1 MASANDRKISQLP
14 VAGVTEDTTN
24 FIVVSG
30 IGTTPVNE
38 RITTQTLFN
47 NVPVSLV
54 VGQEFAGKNVIFNA
68 TDDPTNRFT
77 FTHDNGDVSI
87 GSNAA
92 VNKNLTVGG
101 DLVVSGTTTFA
112 NTNFI
117 QLSVSGATTF
127 NDTVVFHKQIQTND
141 RLTVSNDGS
150 IGGNFYVTQ
159 NTNLN
164 TLTVG
169 GGTNLNN
176 VSANTISLDSI
187 VATNNI
193 TVSDLDVTDVTVS
206 GNSNFDTIE
215 ATGFIRTTA
224 HMFASIGNFNRV
236 SVSAPSVF
244 SDRVNVDILEATNDV
259 IAKNLQILQ
268 APGGGGGNATIDN
281 NLTVVNNITANTAA
295 FTTDVQ
301 TNKLVSNEIESNN
314 IYFKSIRS
322 DIEPS
327 LDPNAPIGTIQ
338 IHQSGTN
345 VYYLA
350 VKTQVTGG
358 WMATNLVGTIT

>member
-176 VSANTISLDSI
+176 VLANNISLAS
-187 VATNNI
+187 VTATNYI
-193 TVSDLDVTDVTVS
+193 TVQDLDVTDITVS
-206 GNSNFDTIE
+206 GNTNVDVVE
-215 ATGFIRTTA
+215 ATGLIRTTENIHA
-224 HMFASIGNFNRV
+224 QVGVFDALSVKSHSVFHNKLTAQELETDLITISSNLQTQTATVKGELVVQDNVTAANNVIVTNDIQ
-236 SVSAPSVF
+236 STKVSATEGIFTELVFENPRFTQFLPDGTLPASSTLPVGSVRLY
-244 SDRVNVDILEATNDV
+244 SSGTTNYLM
-259 IAKNLQILQ
+259 INTPTGWQGIGL
-268 APGGGGGNATIDN
+268 
-281 NLTVVNNITANTAA
+281 LTVAGV
-295 FTTDVQ
+295 
-301 TNKLVSNEIESNN
+301 
-314 IYFKSIRS
+314 
-322 DIEPS
+322 
-327 LDPNAPIGTIQ
+327 
-338 IHQSGTN
+338 
-345 VYYLA
+345 
-350 VKTQVTGG
+350 
-358 WMATNLVGTIT
+358 